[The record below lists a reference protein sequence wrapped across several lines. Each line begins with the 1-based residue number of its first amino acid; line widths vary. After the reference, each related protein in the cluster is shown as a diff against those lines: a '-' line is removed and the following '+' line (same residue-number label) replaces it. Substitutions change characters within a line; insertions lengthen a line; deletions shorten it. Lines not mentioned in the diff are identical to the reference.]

1 MTTTLRS
8 YGSFFRTGAVAAFLL
23 AGAAACESA
32 DISAP
37 EAASA
42 NVIASTADELEIHV
56 ATLQWL
62 IDNKSATGLDAQCVS
77 TGHPDFTNDPGADL
91 LARFAGRTPPVV
103 AYSSCTISISGDT
116 YNPTGGPAEWFF
128 LGTPAINGTRAEI
141 DAGFH
146 LNGRLS
152 ERFHC
157 FLRSTGTTWA
167 IRRCDLTFAA

>member
-1 MTTTLRS
+1 MTTKTSFLRA
-8 YGSFFRTGAVAAFLL
+8 GTAALLL
-23 AGAAACESA
+23 AAAWGCDQAPLT
-32 DISAP
+32 AP
-37 EAASA
+37 EAAGA
-42 NVIASTADELEIHV
+42 NVIASTGDELEIHV

-62 IDNKSATGLDAQCVS
+62 IANKSATGLDAQCVS
-77 TGHPDFTNDPGADL
+77 TGFPDADVDAGTDL

-103 AYSSCTISISGDT
+103 AYSSCTIAVTGDT
-116 YNPTGGPAEWFF
+116 YNPTGGFAEWFF
-128 LGTPAINGTRAEI
+128 LGTPAISGTRAEV

-157 FLRSTGTTWA
+157 FLRQTGATWA

>member
-1 MTTTLRS
+1 MTNKTSFLRV
-8 YGSFFRTGAVAAFLL
+8 GTAALLL
-23 AGAAACESA
+23 AAAWGCDQAA
-32 DISAP
+32 ISAP
-37 EAASA
+37 EAAGA
-42 NVIASTADELEIHV
+42 NVIASTAAELEIHT

-103 AYSSCTISISGDT
+103 PYSNCTISVTGDT
-116 YNPTGGPAEWFF
+116 YNPTGGFAEWFF
-128 LGTPAINGTRAEI
+128 LGTPAISGGRAEI

-152 ERFHC
+152 ERFRCH
-157 FLRSTGTTWA
+157 LRQTGATWA